1 MLSTMAAPE
10 STYSWCAWA
19 PQFAH
24 VPVSK
29 PRVSAEK
36 CWCRRANLESKR
48 ASVLRIN
55 RNESHHG
62 GEVSTLSE
70 RKEAADLIHPLDIHC
85 LRSFSR
91 IAKLCR
97 RVYMFFSANLFF
109 LSLFSQCHRLEVG
122 SDFFRLF
129 HHLVLRVFCCTPGPP
144 DGHVH
149 LLTNLRRLAVDVV
162 EKQIDV
168 LNEAYAGATHAED
181 GHDTGIRFKLD
192 EVRTRAFTAERC
204 RGSFPPLPPPHHL
217 V

>member
-1 MLSTMAAPE
+1 MKVIMAVR
-10 STYSWCAWA
+10 CR
-19 PQFAH
+19 H
-24 VPVSK
+24 
-29 PRVSAEK
+29 
-36 CWCRRANLESKR
+36 CRRGRKPQTLFIRWTSTVCAHFP
-48 ASVLRIN
+48 VLP
-55 RNESHHG
+55 SCA
-62 GEVSTLSE
+62 VV
-70 RKEAADLIHPLDIHC
+70 C
-85 LRSFSR
+85 
-91 IAKLCR
+91 
-97 RVYMFFSANLFF
+97 MFFSANLFF

-204 RGSFPPLPPPHHL
+204 RGSFPPLPPRTISYICWVSL
-217 V
+217 FFMDICKGLK